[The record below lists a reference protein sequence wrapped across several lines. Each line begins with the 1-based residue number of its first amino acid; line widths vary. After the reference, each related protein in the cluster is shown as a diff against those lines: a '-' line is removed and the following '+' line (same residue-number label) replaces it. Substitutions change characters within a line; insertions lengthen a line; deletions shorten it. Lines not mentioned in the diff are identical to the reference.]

1 MKSEGE
7 KVKRWIVGILV
18 CVLPTA
24 AWAQEEMTTEEEL
37 DSTYTDINE
46 HMDLFQEELIQLNA
60 LSRFRMDIDMEMPLN
75 EPLLDVVS
83 ERLKSLSLALNSF
96 STRWD
101 TYSAAQ
107 QVYIADNDSLLNR
120 AAAIQQMRQA
130 VSDTLALRQQQRDQL
145 VAFSTAEQFIWGQD
159 KNYRQLYKKAV
170 QYSATPML
178 AAQLEKVKAEEQA
191 LTADVNKYYGQAKE
205 AATTFPG
212 LQLRMQAMENK
223 VFELQTVSA
232 KIQEMAYKPFIQRIK
247 DYLMGLACVAILLMG
262 LNLLKS
268 KLALVKQARDQAKK
282 LKGLTGGQHNYPT
295 I

>member
-1 MKSEGE
+1 MIFVSM
-7 KVKRWIVGILV
+7 
-18 CVLPTA
+18 LPSV
-24 AWAQEEMTTEEEL
+24 AWAQEEMSTEEEL

-46 HMDLFQEELIQLNA
+46 HLELFQEELLQLNA
-60 LSRFRMDIDMEMPLN
+60 LCRFRMDIDMEMPLN

-83 ERLKSLSLALNSF
+83 ERLKSLSASMNSF

-120 AAAIQQMRQA
+120 VAVIQQMRQT
-130 VSDTLALRQQQRDQL
+130 VTDTLALRQQQRDHL
-145 VAFSTAEQFIWGQD
+145 VAFSTAEKFIWSQD
-159 KNYRQLYKKAV
+159 NTYRRLYQQAI
-170 QYSATPML
+170 QYSMSPKL

-191 LTADVNKYYGQAKE
+191 LTADVQKYYAQAKE
-205 AATTFPG
+205 AAEAFPG
-212 LQLRMQAMENK
+212 LQLRMKGMDNK

-232 KIQEMAYKPFIQRIK
+232 KIQEMAYKPFIQRVK

-282 LKGLTGGQHNYPT
+282 MKGMMNGQHNYPT

>member
-1 MKSEGE
+1 MSI
-7 KVKRWIVGILV
+7 KRNLWLLV
-18 CVLPTA
+18 IFLCMLPSVV
-24 AWAQEEMTTEEEL
+24 WSQEEMSAEEEL

-46 HMDLFQEELIQLNA
+46 HMELFQEELIQLNA
-60 LSRFRMDIDMEMPLN
+60 LCKFRVDIDMDMPLN

-83 ERLKSLSLALNSF
+83 ERIKSLSSALNSF

-120 AAAIQQMRQA
+120 VAVIQQMRQ
-130 VSDTLALRQQQRDQL
+130 VVTDTLALRQQQRDQL
-145 VAFSTAEQFIWGQD
+145 VAFSTAEQFIWSQD

-170 QYSATPML
+170 QFSVSSKL

-191 LTADVNKYYGQAKE
+191 LTADVNKYFSQAKE

-212 LQLRMQAMENK
+212 LQLRMKAMENK

-232 KIQEMAYKPFIQRIK
+232 KIQGMAYKPFIQRIK

-268 KLALVKQARDQAKK
+268 KLAQAKQVRDQARKMK
-282 LKGLTGGQHNYPT
+282 EMMNGQHNYPT

>member
-1 MKSEGE
+1 M
-7 KVKRWIVGILV
+7 
-18 CVLPTA
+18 LPSV
-24 AWAQEEMTTEEEL
+24 AWAQEEMSAEEEL
-37 DSTYTDINE
+37 DSAYTDINE
-46 HMDLFQEELIQLNA
+46 HMELFQEELIQLNA
-60 LSRFRMDIDMEMPLN
+60 LCRFRMDIDMEMPLN
-75 EPLLDVVS
+75 EPLLDVLS
-83 ERLKSLSLALNSF
+83 ERLKSLSMAMNSF

-120 AAAIQQMRQA
+120 AALIQQMRQA
-130 VSDTLALRQQQRDQL
+130 VTDTLALRQQQRDQL

-191 LTADVNKYYGQAKE
+191 LTADVNKYYSQAKE

>member
-1 MKSEGE
+1 MNIK
-7 KVKRWIVGILV
+7 KNLWLLIIFV
-18 CVLPTA
+18 CMLPSV
-24 AWAQEEMTTEEEL
+24 AWAQEEMSAEEEL
-37 DSTYTDINE
+37 DSAYTDINE
-46 HMDLFQEELIQLNA
+46 HMELFQEELIQLNA
-60 LSRFRMDIDMEMPLN
+60 LCRFRMDIDMEMPLN
-75 EPLLDVVS
+75 EPLLDVLS
-83 ERLKSLSLALNSF
+83 ERLKSLSMAMNSF

-120 AAAIQQMRQA
+120 AALIQQMRQT
-130 VSDTLALRQQQRDQL
+130 VTDTLALRQQQRDQL

-191 LTADVNKYYGQAKE
+191 LTADVNKYYSQAKE

-247 DYLMGLACVAILLMG
+247 DYLLGLACVAILLMG

-268 KLALVKQARDQAKK
+268 KLAMVKQARDQAKK

>member
-1 MKSEGE
+1 MIFLSM
-7 KVKRWIVGILV
+7 
-18 CVLPTA
+18 LPSV
-24 AWAQEEMTTEEEL
+24 AWAQEEMSAEEEL

-46 HMDLFQEELIQLNA
+46 HMELFQEELIQLNA
-60 LSRFRMDIDMEMPLN
+60 LCKFRVDIDMDMPLN

-83 ERLKSLSLALNSF
+83 ERLKSLSSALNSF

-120 AAAIQQMRQA
+120 VAIIQQMRQA
-130 VSDTLALRQQQRDQL
+130 VTDTLAVRQQQRDQL
-145 VAFSTAEQFIWGQD
+145 VAFSTAEKFIWGQD
-159 KNYRQLYKKAV
+159 KNYRQLYKKAI
-170 QYSATPML
+170 QYSMSPKL
-178 AAQLEKVKAEEQA
+178 AAQLEKVKATEQA
-191 LTADVNKYYGQAKE
+191 LTADVNKYYGQAKD
-205 AATTFPG
+205 AATAFPG
-212 LQLRMQAMENK
+212 LELRMTAMENK

-232 KIQEMAYKPFIQRIK
+232 KIQEMAYKPFIQRVK

-268 KLALVKQARDQAKK
+268 KLAQVKQARDQAKK
-282 LKGLTGGQHNYPT
+282 MKEMMNGQHNYPT